1 MKKKKAPVRTRN
13 TLAKQLRNCSTNEE
27 RWFLLHI
34 GSTRPTELEQLFF
47 QVLELRNAERYV
59 RSYDP
64 DLSHDVQ
71 KNFFAHWRTG
81 LEERTG
87 KMILPLLMK
96 GNANAIR
103 DLAHA
108 VEKMEKLN
116 VDHPPDTEPLRL
128 ALLKIVRHRVAPLR
142 ISWKKLETELDQLR
156 AGKHA
161 REHILRV
168 IKELQIQKLIQI
180 IPAKRGRSRI

>member
-1 MKKKKAPVRTRN
+1 MKKKNVPVRARN

-34 GSTRPTELEQLFF
+34 GSTRPTELEQFF
-47 QVLELRNAERYV
+47 NQVLEFRSAER
-59 RSYDP
+59 RFKSFGANIANATRHSFD
-64 DLSHDVQ
+64 Q
-71 KNFFAHWRTG
+71 WRTG

-87 KMILPLLMK
+87 KIILPLLMEGDSK
-96 GNANAIR
+96 TISA
-103 DLAHA
+103 LARV

-116 VDHPPDTEPLRL
+116 VHYSRESDPLRL
-128 ALLKIVRHRVAPLR
+128 ALLTLVRYRVAPLR
-142 ISWKKLETELDQLR
+142 ISWKKLETELAELR
-156 AGKHA
+156 AGTHA

-168 IKELQIQKLIQI
+168 IKELKIQIQI